1 MVKAGGPP
9 QGAMDLYYRISD
21 DIQHGRLSAA
31 DRLSENALSER
42 YGVSRTPIREALTRL
57 EQDGLIVRQGA
68 MARLRVRTTEEISDI
83 YRARTCIERAIAEDA
98 ANRRGEIDLLRLRAA
113 WEREDAIDPS
123 TAAPIEL
130 MVANR
135 AFHDALATAS
145 HNAALIDLQ
154 ARLTLQVAQMPATT
168 LSAPGRWVQAH
179 EQHRLLI
186 THIEAGDAAA
196 AGSLAEL
203 HIAQARDIRLSLSEE
218 L

>member
-1 MVKAGGPP
+1 MTKAGGTP
-9 QGAMDLYYRISD
+9 QGAMDMYRRISD

-42 YGVSRTPIREALTRL
+42 YGMSRTPIREALTRL

-68 MARLRVRTTEEISDI
+68 MARLRVRTTDEISDI

-98 ANRRGEIDLLRLRAA
+98 ANRHGEIDLMRLQAA
-113 WEREDAIDPS
+113 WEREDALNPEA
-123 TAAPIEL
+123 AAPIDL
-130 MVANR
+130 MIANR

-145 HNAALIDLQ
+145 HNAALVDLQ
-154 ARLTLQVAQMPATT
+154 GRLTLQVAQMPATT
-168 LSAPGRWVQAH
+168 LSVPGRWVQAH

-186 THIEAGDAAA
+186 GHIRARDAKA

-203 HIAQARDIRLSLSEE
+203 HIAQARDIRLSLSDE